1 MVFSHA
7 RLLLAALGLLL
18 LGGCAG
24 PEMASGQGRG
34 AAREVYV
41 LISGGGTPLSNNYSQ
56 YLQAK
61 AFADAFAR
69 HQPANATW
77 VFFGIGNR
85 DDAPPVLADVRRVV
99 KRDGVLVES
108 WLPGVIRGNRP
119 ATKETI
125 LRALREEILPAVRDG
140 GTLHLLVGDH
150 GELVGKG
157 EAEESAI
164 TLWQLKRTP
173 KGGWRT
179 DNGEVLRVSELRA
192 VLMAGI
198 GRGRIVFGMT
208 QCHSG
213 GFHELTVVREMAPYA
228 AWFTSPPEGLTGP
241 RPGLRLAAAGFTAT
255 DQASLAAG
263 CDPDPDPE
271 RWAGYE
277 RFLPESLLGLDLM
290 TGRPVAAYT
299 SLAAAHEAAT
309 LADRTIDKP
318 RATSDHYLEA
328 WARVIEEKVARTLAL
343 TPRAQR
349 AVTEFEATLETG
361 RVTAHDPALR
371 ARSERFA
378 RFEQRL
384 VADLPSNAVAINTLN
399 RRELMTAGEARRG
412 GGREGGRR
420 GGNGEARQAWTETL
434 RPAWKQAV
442 LAAQVPDLDEPTLEF
457 ERRLLKLEDEG
468 RTLLF
473 GRGGEGGLL
482 NELFWRSSYA
492 EPVTFDAARAAAVTT
507 WGAVRRDRIVAWG
520 KKSADPEVRA
530 AAEKIGPGPAYS
542 DTPPRPLSRRTAAE
556 RVWLHRRVLAAWQFL
571 LAMEATPAL
580 AELEKLL
587 ELESSELALGT
598 RTGPPR

>member
-1 MVFSHA
+1 M
-7 RLLLAALGLLL
+7 
-18 LGGCAG
+18 
-24 PEMASGQGRG
+24 
-34 AAREVYV
+34 

-61 AFADAFAR
+61 AFADSFAR
-69 HQPANATW
+69 SQPANATW

-108 WLPGVIRGNRP
+108 WLPGVIHGNRA
-119 ATKETI
+119 ATKENI
-125 LRALREEILPAVRDG
+125 LRALREEILPAVREG

-150 GELVGKG
+150 GELAGKG
-157 EAEESAI
+157 DAEESAI
-164 TLWQLKRTP
+164 TLWQLKRTTQ
-173 KGGWRT
+173 GGWRT
-179 DNGEVLRVSELRA
+179 DNSEVLKVSELRA
-192 VLMAGI
+192 ALVAGI
-198 GRGRIVFGMT
+198 GRGRVVFGMT

-213 GFHELTVVREMAPYA
+213 GFHELAVAREMAPYA
-228 AWFTSPPEGLTGP
+228 AWFSSAPEGLTGP

-277 RFLPESLLGLDLM
+277 RFLPERLLGFDLM
-290 TGRPVAAYT
+290 TGKPVAAHA

-318 RATSDHYLEA
+318 RSTSDHYLEA
-328 WARVIEEKVARTLAL
+328 WARVIEERVARTLAL

-361 RVTAHDPALR
+361 RLTTTDPGLLARRALF
-371 ARSERFA
+371 E

-384 VADLPSNAVAINTLN
+384 LADLPANAAPVNRLN

-412 GGREGGRR
+412 GREGGRR
-420 GGNGEARQAWTETL
+420 GGANEARQAWTETL

-442 LAAQVPDLDEPTLEF
+442 LAGHVRELSEPTLEF
-457 ERRLLKLEDEG
+457 ERRLLKLEDDG
-468 RTLLF
+468 RSFLF

-482 NELFWRSSYA
+482 NEIFWRSSYA
-492 EPVTFDAARAAAVTT
+492 EPATFNAAHADAVTT
-507 WGAVRRDRIVAWG
+507 WGAVRRERIVAWG
-520 KKSADPEVRA
+520 KKSADAKVRA
-530 AAEKIGPGPAYS
+530 AAEKIGPGPAYA

-571 LAMEATPAL
+571 LAMDAKPAL

-587 ELESSELALGT
+587 ALERTEFALQ
-598 RTGPPR
+598 PRPEQRLKAGSAQLGAER